1 MTENWQQM
9 KFTVDDAIPYL
20 RGVLEPFG
28 TVEYLPGKN
37 ITRQDLLDTDA
48 MIIRTRTKCDESLLA
63 GTPVKFIASA
73 TIGMDH
79 VDLEAMK
86 RLGIHFVNAPG
97 CNAMSVAQY
106 FASVVINEA
115 RRTKS
120 NLAEK
125 TLGIIGVGH
134 VGTKVESVARAL
146 GMNILRNDPPR
157 QKAEG
162 SSQFVS
168 LETVLQEADYITLHV
183 PLDENSEYRTYHLAD
198 EEFFNSLAKK
208 PFFINASRGEVVDSN
223 ALKAALITHRISGA
237 ALDVWEDE
245 PEIDRTLLNLVRY
258 ATPHIAG
265 YSADGKANGT
275 AMSIRALAE
284 FFNIE
289 ALKHFTVENVPVPGE
304 TELTLP
310 CDDAVGTAVLT
321 TYDVLRDD
329 HILRESPDTFE
340 KQRSC
345 YPLRREFAAYK
356 IKNCI
361 EINEPDLE
369 VLQLLGFQTQ

>member
-1 MTENWQQM
+1 MTENRQQM

-37 ITRQDLLDTDA
+37 ITRQDLLETDA
-48 MIIRTRTKCDESLLA
+48 MIIRTRTKCDNSLLA

-73 TIGMDH
+73 TIGTDH

-120 NLAEK
+120 DLAGK

-134 VGTKVESVARAL
+134 VGSKVESVARAL
-146 GMNILRNDPPR
+146 DMNVLRNDPPR

-162 SSQFVS
+162 AHQFVP

-183 PLDENSEYRTYHLAD
+183 PLDQASEYRTYHLAD
-198 EEFFNSLAKK
+198 EDFFNRLQKK
-208 PFFINASRGEVVDSN
+208 PFFINASRGEVVDPN

-245 PEIDRTLLNLVRY
+245 PEIDPALLNMVRY

-275 AMSIRALAE
+275 TMSIRALAE
-284 FFNIE
+284 FYGIDD
-289 ALKHFTVENVPVPGE
+289 LKNFTVKNVPVPGE
-304 TELTLP
+304 TDLILP
-310 CDDAVGTAVLT
+310 QEDAVGTAVLS

-329 HILRESPDTFE
+329 RILRESPETFE
-340 KQRSC
+340 KQRSR
-345 YPLRREFAAYK
+345 YPLRREFAAYR

-361 EINEPDLE
+361 ELNEPDLE

>member
-1 MTENWQQM
+1 MTENRQQM

-37 ITRQDLLDTDA
+37 ITRQDLLETDA
-48 MIIRTRTKCDESLLA
+48 MIIRTRTKCDNSLLA

-73 TIGMDH
+73 TIGTDH

-120 NLAEK
+120 DLAEK

-134 VGTKVESVARAL
+134 VGSKVESVARAL
-146 GMNILRNDPPR
+146 GMNVLRNDPPR

-162 SSQFVS
+162 AHQFVP
-168 LETVLQEADYITLHV
+168 LETVLQEADYITLHI
-183 PLDENSEYRTYHLAD
+183 PLDQASEYRTYHLAD
-198 EEFFNSLAKK
+198 EDFFNRLQKK
-208 PFFINASRGEVVDSN
+208 PFFINASRGEVVDPN

-237 ALDVWEDE
+237 AVDVWENE
-245 PEIDRTLLNLVRY
+245 PEIDPALLNMVRY

-275 AMSIRALAE
+275 TMSIRALAE
-284 FFNIE
+284 FYGIDD
-289 ALKHFTVENVPVPGE
+289 LKNFTVKNVPVPGE
-304 TELTLP
+304 TDLILP
-310 CDDAVGTAVLT
+310 QEDAVGTAVLS
-321 TYDVLRDD
+321 TYDVLQDD
-329 HILRESPDTFE
+329 RILRESPETFE
-340 KQRSC
+340 KQRSR
-345 YPLRREFAAYK
+345 YPLRREFAAYR

-361 EINEPDLE
+361 ELNEPDLE
-369 VLQLLGFQTQ
+369 ILQLLGFQTQ

>member
-1 MTENWQQM
+1 M

-28 TVEYLPGKN
+28 EVEYLPGKA
-37 ITRQDLLDTDA
+37 ITQQDLRNTDA
-48 MIIRTRTKCDESLLA
+48 LIIRTRTKCNAALLA

-73 TIGMDH
+73 TIGTDH
-79 VDLEAMK
+79 VDLAAMK

-106 FASVVINEA
+106 FASIVINES
-115 RRTKS
+115 RRTKTD
-120 NLAEK
+120 LAGK

-134 VGTKVESVARAL
+134 VGTKVEAVARAL
-146 GMNILRNDPPR
+146 GMNVLRNDPPR

-162 SSQFVS
+162 AAHFVS
-168 LETVLQEADYITLHV
+168 LETIQKESDYITIHV
-183 PLDENSEYRTYHLAD
+183 PLDETSEFRTCHLAN
-198 EEFFNSLAKK
+198 EEFFNRLAKK

-245 PEIDRTLLNLVRY
+245 PEIDRALLNMVRY

-275 AMSIRALAE
+275 SMSIRALAE
-284 FFNIE
+284 FFDITE
-289 ALKHFTVENVPVPGE
+289 LKEFTVKDIPVPGE
-304 TELTLP
+304 TDLFLQGN
-310 CDDAVGTAVLT
+310 DAVGQAVLA
-321 TYDVLRDD
+321 TYDVMNDD
-329 HILRESPDTFE
+329 HTLRESPETFE
-340 KQRSC
+340 GQRSR
-345 YPLRREFAAYK
+345 YPLRREFAAYS
-356 IKNCI
+356 IKNCTK
-361 EINEPDLE
+361 INEPDLE